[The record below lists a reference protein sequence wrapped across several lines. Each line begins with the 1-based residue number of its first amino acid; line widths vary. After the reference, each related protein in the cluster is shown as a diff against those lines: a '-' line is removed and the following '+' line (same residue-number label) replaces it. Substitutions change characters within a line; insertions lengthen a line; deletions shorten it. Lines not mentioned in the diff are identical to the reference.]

1 MKKLIA
7 TLTLAALACS
17 TAVHAQATDSKN
29 EWAAKVVALQQGPE
43 LNRLVNQLAGGSAE
57 ELIAKWA
64 PQLQANVPKAA
75 QAKTSET
82 LNAELQKYGSD
93 ASALISKHVAKV
105 SADALVPAYAERF
118 TVDELKQIAAF
129 FESPAIKK
137 YQAASPE
144 LGSVFVQKL
153 IEASRADVQARAR
166 EFDAVAEKLIGSK
179 PAAATPPK
187 AAPPAKK

>member
-7 TLTLAALACS
+7 TLTLATLACS
-17 TAVHAQATDSKN
+17 TAVYAQATDNKN

-43 LNRLVNQLAGGSAE
+43 LDRLVNQLAGGSAQ
-57 ELIAKWA
+57 ELIAKWG
-64 PQLQANVPKAA
+64 PRLQTNVAKDA

-82 LNAELQKYGSD
+82 LNAELQKYGND
-93 ASALISKHVAKV
+93 ASSLISKQVAKV
-105 SADALVPAYAERF
+105 SADTLVPAYAERF
-118 TVDELKQIAAF
+118 TLEELKQIAAF

-144 LGSVFVQKL
+144 LGNAFVQKL
-153 IEASRADVQARAR
+153 IEASRSDVQARAR
-166 EFDAVAEKLIGSK
+166 EFDVVAEKLIGTK